1 MSEAIAPTLEFIVC
15 RKPSDFPSFA
25 WTALQRHEVNANV
38 ILPILNKCWRN
49 EKTGIISQ
57 DHLWIV
63 AFVRTSVC
71 AVKLIMACTDGLT
84 GKYPLFLFT
93 PVPYAAIK
101 DDGYIYPSLASAMH
115 HLRHH
120 LPTQRIY
127 SVFGPT
133 LLARTFATIWKQQTN
148 ISFIL
153 EPYYDSKISFITRA
167 ALEAKRRELEPIP
180 TAQIRPAEAKDSEG
194 VARLCHGFAATSVR
208 YMSCYRFP
216 YSKVFLGSPHSL

>member
-1 MSEAIAPTLEFIVC
+1 
-15 RKPSDFPSFA
+15 
-25 WTALQRHEVNANV
+25 
-38 ILPILNKCWRN
+38 
-49 EKTGIISQ
+49 
-57 DHLWIV
+57 
-63 AFVRTSVC
+63 
-71 AVKLIMACTDGLT
+71 
-84 GKYPLFLFT
+84 
-93 PVPYAAIK
+93 
-101 DDGYIYPSLASAMH
+101 MH